1 MPRDGP
7 KLHTSGNHPT
17 LPLPASKSNPPGS
30 QWCSLAPSVRL
41 ALPIRSK
48 PQRRRRIGS
57 PEGEIVHRLVAS
69 MLPSHTPLPRPP
81 PFSSAGARCSVDRGM
96 HLSSSEGDVRVRGT
110 PAGWTPWPLLSRV
123 VRGHCKDTFLMVGR
137 LIRLEQKPSVAA
149 LPRCHHP
156 SLPSAAPAPS
166 SSRPPSFILSFCAH
180 YRRIH
185 YQALKKSFPF
195 GVPRL
200 ERNWKASQA

>member
-17 LPLPASKSNPPGS
+17 LPLPASNPPGS
-30 QWCSLAPSVRL
+30 QWCSLPPSVSHCQFASNRNVVVV
-41 ALPIRSK
+41 SD
-48 PQRRRRIGS
+48 RRRVRS
-57 PEGEIVHRLVAS
+57 YTDLL
-69 MLPSHTPLPRPP
+69 LPCFLLPTPLSLPRPP

-156 SLPSAAPAPS
+156 SLPPFRRARPLFLPASLLYSLFLRAQPS
-166 SSRPPSFILSFCAH
+166 DPLPGFEKELPLWCATT
-180 YRRIH
+180 
-185 YQALKKSFPF
+185 
-195 GVPRL
+195 
-200 ERNWKASQA
+200 

>member
-17 LPLPASKSNPPGS
+17 LPLPASNPPGS
-30 QWCSLAPSVRL
+30 QWCSLPPSVSHCQFASNRNVVVV
-41 ALPIRSK
+41 SD
-48 PQRRRRIGS
+48 RRRVRS
-57 PEGEIVHRLVAS
+57 YTDLL
-69 MLPSHTPLPRPP
+69 LPCFLLPTPLSLPRPP

-149 LPRCHHP
+149 LPPPFPP

-180 YRRIH
+180 NRRIH
-185 YQALKKSFPF
+185 YQDLKKSFPF
-195 GVPRL
+195 GVLRL

>member
-1 MPRDGP
+1 M
-7 KLHTSGNHPT
+7 
-17 LPLPASKSNPPGS
+17 
-30 QWCSLAPSVRL
+30 LAPSVRL
-41 ALPIRSK
+41 ALPIRFK

-69 MLPSHTPLPRPP
+69 MLPPSHTPLPRPP

-96 HLSSSEGDVRVRGT
+96 HLSSSERDVRLRGT

-149 LPRCHHP
+149 LPPPFPPFRRARPLFLPASLLYSLFLRAQP
-156 SLPSAAPAPS
+156 SDPLPGFEKELP
-166 SSRPPSFILSFCAH
+166 LWCATT
-180 YRRIH
+180 
-185 YQALKKSFPF
+185 
-195 GVPRL
+195 
-200 ERNWKASQA
+200 